1 VRAPQPPA
9 RAGLLPERR
18 VVVLERDT
26 IHRFST
32 ERILCR
38 EDYWVFVTEDTA
50 AAVRVAAVSA
60 VDLVLVDFG
69 LGVILPVPAAER
81 RRGDAGFDSLPPGLA
96 EGYAV
101 LRPLHLDPKSQ
112 LPIVTLRLPAPS
124 EEPVPACRF
133 ALVGLL
139 PRLAS
144 AGGLVEGLAEVFAEA
159 RSATGAVPT
168 SEAGRV
174 RGVRTATQA
183 RPFES
188 TPIPLRSAL
197 VADPD
202 PAARQLLVDCLVHH
216 DFTVYEAASGEDALR
231 LAVARRPWV
240 VVTEAQLADESGLE
254 FCRRVRAHSL
264 LRRTPVVFL
273 SEQDDCASR
282 HQALLA
288 GADDYLVKPAPSRE
302 LLVRLELVLKRFT
315 ADASGEEPGAGLR
328 GAVELMGAPAVLQIC
343 NLSQLTGVLVAR
355 RGSQSLRIAF
365 RHGQIVSA
373 TGPDHRGAQVVY
385 DFIAWPQGQFEFDR
399 GALAED
405 LAMDDDFNALLLE
418 GCRRLDERR
427 RGRPVDSAQA

>member
-1 VRAPQPPA
+1 MSEVRAPEPSRRTGQ
-9 RAGLLPERR
+9 LPERR
-18 VVVLERDT
+18 LVVLERDT

-38 EDYWVFVTEDTA
+38 EDYWVFVTQDAA

-60 VDLVLVDFG
+60 VDLVLVDLG
-69 LGVILPVPAAER
+69 LDVLLPVPSSER
-81 RRGDAGFDSLPPGLA
+81 RRGDSDFDDVLPSLG
-96 EGYAV
+96 EGYAI
-101 LRPLHLDPKSQ
+101 LRPLQLDPQ
-112 LPIVTLRLPAPS
+112 AHLPIVTLRQQARS
-124 EEPVPACRF
+124 EEPVPPCRF

-139 PRLAS
+139 PRDAS
-144 AGGLVEGLAEVFAEA
+144 ASGLVEGLGEVFGECA
-159 RSATGAVPT
+159 GAPLD
-168 SEAGRV
+168 EPGRA
-174 RGVRTATQA
+174 RGVRTGTLA

-188 TPIPLRSAL
+188 TPVPLRSAL
-197 VADPD
+197 VVDPD
-202 PAARQLLVDCLVHH
+202 EAARRALALGLVRH

-231 LAVARRPWV
+231 VAVARRPWLM
-240 VVTEAQLADESGLE
+240 VTETQLADESGLE

-273 SEQDDCASR
+273 SEQDDCDSR

-302 LLVRLELVLKRFT
+302 LFVRLELVLRRFT
-315 ADASGEEPGAGLR
+315 ADVPGEEPGAGLR

-343 NLSQLTGVLVAR
+343 HLSQLTGVLVAR

-365 RHGQIVSA
+365 RRGQIVSA
-373 TGPDHRGAQVVY
+373 TGPDHRGADVVY

-399 GALAED
+399 GALAEG
-405 LAMDDDFNALLLE
+405 LPMSDDFNALLLE

-427 RGRPVDSAQA
+427 RGRPDTLQL